1 MAPHR
6 PHHRPGGYILDHM
19 AFEPVYTAIIG
30 VARTMFKVQG
40 LKIEL
45 TGERNFPRTGG
56 AVVVV
61 NHTGYMDFVYAG
73 IPARTWKRFI
83 RYMAKAEVWDNKIAG
98 PIMNV
103 LKHIPVDRTAGSD
116 AYAAAVDALRRG
128 ELVGV
133 FPEATISRS
142 FEIKEFKSGAVR
154 MAKEAGVPIL
164 PVTIWGSQRIW
175 TKGLPKNMIRPAVPL
190 LIDTGAPV
198 HVDGPVEEVTERL
211 RRQMQGTLER
221 LQDRYVELNGP
232 YPAGASWVPARLG
245 GSAPTLEEAN
255 ALDEAEHAARLERRR
270 QREAELGSSLDDD
283 RREK

>member
-1 MAPHR
+1 
-6 PHHRPGGYILDHM
+6 M
-19 AFEPVYTAIIG
+19 AFEPLYTAIIG

-45 TGERNFPRTGG
+45 SGERNFPRTGG
-56 AVVVV
+56 AVVAI

-83 RYMAKAEVWDNKIAG
+83 RYMAKAEVWDNKFAR
-98 PIMNV
+98 PIMNA
-103 LKHIPVDRTAGSD
+103 LHHIPVDRTAGAD

-142 FEIKEFKSGAVR
+142 FEIKQFKSGAVR
-154 MAKEAGVPIL
+154 MAAEAGVPIV

-175 TKGLPKNMIRPAVPL
+175 TKGLPKNLIRPAVPL
-190 LIDTGAPV
+190 LIDTGAPIY
-198 HVDGPVEEVTERL
+198 VDGPVEEVTERL
-211 RRQMQGTLER
+211 RAQMQATLER
-221 LQDRYVELNGP
+221 LQDRYVELEGP

-245 GSAPTLEEAN
+245 GSAPTLEAAN
-255 ALDEAEHAARLERRR
+255 ALDDAEHVARLERRR
-270 QREAELGSSLDDD
+270 GREAENGSPLDDD